1 MRGLLREF
9 DERYSSDSYHSEGDD
24 EDEERRLVLAASGDY
39 GRSRRRGTPG
49 WGSRKSGGPWN
60 DWEYWSADLD
70 PIPLG
75 YWRLELGAQRGAPAR
90 LLKPLQGS
98 FAHNEQTLSASAA
111 TALKRAKEIFDE
123 YITTV
128 VDPPTIFE
136 LIPEHATFTETYAW
150 NKGGNGDPP
159 ETYRDRYAKIVG
171 DVRSDGYALL
181 FNRGEDDG
189 TVPYIPTYQDRF
201 KFGLDSKYV
210 PVHATYADDSFEWDR
225 IEFHLTKDAGSG
237 LEAYVSSWP
246 GCSARPKMLSAEK
259 IAALGFKRK
268 QMRVYGFAV
277 SAEGLRAYRAA
288 KEEGS
293 QTDGAFRFPRPAPRP
308 RPARDQAL
316 PTSRPNGERAPPPP
330 PPRHSSLARSTSLE
344 RAH

>member
-1 MRGLLREF
+1 M
-9 DERYSSDSYHSEGDD
+9 
-24 EDEERRLVLAASGDY
+24 
-39 GRSRRRGTPG
+39 
-49 WGSRKSGGPWN
+49 
-60 DWEYWSADLD
+60 
-70 PIPLG
+70 
-75 YWRLELGAQRGAPAR
+75 
-90 LLKPLQGS
+90 
-98 FAHNEQTLSASAA
+98 
-111 TALKRAKEIFDE
+111 
-123 YITTV
+123 
-128 VDPPTIFE
+128 
-136 LIPEHATFTETYAW
+136 
-150 NKGGNGDPP
+150 
-159 ETYRDRYAKIVG
+159 G

-181 FNRGEDDG
+181 FNRGKDDG
-189 TVPYIPTYQDRF
+189 TVPYIPTSQDRF

-268 QMRVYGFAV
+268 SMRVYGFAV

-308 RPARDQAL
+308 APRPGSSSGRRPASSSGGARARARAQEEEE
-316 PTSRPNGERAPPPP
+316 PPHPGRCVHREREVQPV
-330 PPRHSSLARSTSLE
+330 RMHIRGW
-344 RAH
+344 